1 MELSESTVISIS
13 KDNVYCNIEDEI
25 IMLGLEDEVYYGL
38 NSVGAFVWEQ
48 IKNPKTFAEILNAV
62 LNEYDIEREEC
73 ERDLREL
80 ITELFNKGLVEV
92 EDEKL

>member
-80 ITELFNKGLVEV
+80 ITQLFNKGLVEV
-92 EDEKL
+92 EDENL

>member
-92 EDEKL
+92 EDENL